1 MVHVNRIFTSQPCRY
16 ALAMASL
23 NRSCSLCRADITVKH
38 AIRIK
43 DDLASRISALLD
55 VVVDLED
62 KLPQY
67 ICPKCKRRL
76 VSLKNTAEDLV
87 DFRELAKRCQ
97 SALKL
102 QRGPLKRTKESS
114 SDLGVSP
121 DIIKARPP
129 VKRSTS
135 TCRSLDFGQCK
146 CRLTNCSAPNSMT
159 MNSSTLILMA

>member
-1 MVHVNRIFTSQPCRY
+1 MVHVNRIFSSQPCRY
-16 ALAMASL
+16 VIAMASL

-87 DFRELAKRCQ
+87 DFRELAKWCQ

-102 QRGPLKRTKESS
+102 QRGPLNALRKAAATLVSLQTLLKQGHLSKDPPQHAGVWILDS
-114 SDLGVSP
+114 VSADLQIAVHQ
-121 DIIKARPP
+121 IA
-129 VKRSTS
+129 
-135 TCRSLDFGQCK
+135 
-146 CRLTNCSAPNSMT
+146 
-159 MNSSTLILMA
+159 